1 MAFTHDH
8 INAFA
13 IVSGD
18 SDFIALVNKL
28 KQYVTNDDWLLWDL
42 DGAGKSGTKVSDIH
56 ADDENT
62 VTEKRTPAAGNG

>member
-13 IVSGD
+13 IISGD

-28 KQYVTNDDWLLWDL
+28 KQYD
-42 DGAGKSGTKVSDIH
+42 K
-56 ADDENT
+56 T
-62 VTEKRTPAAGNG
+62 VFVVGGQGLHQHDSAEELSRVHQLRIAAG